1 MIIKCTNCNGALKYD
16 ATIGKMKCE
25 YCDATFEPK
34 EVSAEIQEEDTME
47 CNVLTCTSCGSELM
61 INGVETATFCAYCGQ
76 PTIVFNRVSKMLK
89 PKKIIPFSVT
99 KQQAVDSIRKR
110 FQRGYFIPKEIK
122 NFEVERVTG
131 IYIPYWLYD
140 VTYYDKQMLRGK
152 SGKHYHNYVREARSF
167 FKNVTVDA
175 SSNFCNESSQRLEP
189 FDMNGVVEFEEGYLS
204 GFYADRYDQNSDDLR
219 RLAVRRC
226 GELFDEEVIKSIS
239 ATNIT
244 VTKSDPQS
252 EINNQ
257 VYAMLP
263 AWFMTLRYENR
274 PYTMLVNGQTGKV
287 VGAVPIQKNKVWMV
301 FVGVFIMLVIICAPV
316 SAGLFTA
323 LWHEDFEDF
332 FEFLCCY
339 GIVGFTAF
347 TYGWKNW
354 QRIKENIALTSSKEM
369 NDYAGNRQ
377 EGEK

>member
-1 MIIKCTNCNGALKYD
+1 MIIKCTNCSGALKFD
-16 ATIGKMKCE
+16 ATIGKLKCE
-25 YCDATFEPK
+25 YCDTTFEPEEIPV
-34 EVSAEIQEEDTME
+34 EVEEEDTME

-76 PTIVFNRVSKMLK
+76 PTIVFSRVSKMLK

-99 KQQAVDSIRKR
+99 KQQAVNAIRNR
-110 FQRGYFIPKEIK
+110 FQKGSFIPEEIK

-140 VTYYDKQMLRGK
+140 ITYYDNQVLRGK
-152 SGKHYHNYVREARSF
+152 SGKHYHNYIREARSS

-189 FDMNGVVEFEEGYLS
+189 YNMQGALEFEEGYLS
-204 GFYADRYDQNSDDLR
+204 GFYADRYDQNSDQLR
-219 RLAVRRC
+219 RLAVGRC
-226 GELFDEEVIKSIS
+226 RDLFNEEVIKSVS
-239 ATNIT
+239 ATN
-244 VTKSDPQS
+244 VTIQKSDPQS
-252 EINNQ
+252 EVNGQ

-287 VGAVPIQKNKVWMV
+287 VGAVPIKKNKVRMV
-301 FVGVFIMLVIICAPV
+301 FVGLFIMLVIVCAPV
-316 SAGLFTA
+316 RAALFTA
-323 LWHEDFEDF
+323 LWETDFEDF
-332 FEFLCCY
+332 FKFLCGY
-339 GIVGFTAF
+339 GLVGFGAF
-347 TYGWKNW
+347 SYGWKTW
-354 QRIKENIALTSSKEM
+354 EQIKQNIARTSSKEM

-377 EGEK
+377 KGED